1 MKKAGRLCLIV
12 AVANNNVI
20 GLAGK
25 MPWHLPAELGYFKRI
40 TMGHPIIMGRKTF
53 ESIGR
58 VLPGRRNIVVTGNQT
73 WQYAGGG
80 VEVAQ
85 TIHQA
90 LSMVAD
96 GTAFVIGGAT
106 LYNHALPL
114 ADEIYLTAI
123 DADLPGDTFFPTL
136 DPEAWQEINR
146 EHRPKDAQNPYDV
159 DYLVLTKRSG

>member
-1 MKKAGRLCLIV
+1 MKIAGRLCLIV
-12 AVANNNVI
+12 AVARNNVI

-58 VLPGRRNIVVTGNQT
+58 VLPGRRNIVVTGNRA
-73 WQYAGGG
+73 WQHAG
-80 VEVAQ
+80 VDVAQ
-85 TIHQA
+85 SITAA
-90 LSMVAD
+90 LSMVANT
-96 GTAFVIGGAT
+96 TAFVIGGAS
-106 LYNHALPL
+106 LYKEALSL

-123 DADLPGDTFFPTL
+123 DADLRGDIFFPSL
-136 DPEAWQEINR
+136 DPETWLEISR

-159 DYLVLTKRSG
+159 DYLVLSRRIS

>member
-1 MKKAGRLCLIV
+1 MKSSGRLCLIV

-73 WQYAGGG
+73 WHHAG
-80 VEVAQ
+80 VEIAHN
-85 TIHQA
+85 IKQA

-96 GTAFVIGGAT
+96 TTAFVIGGGS
-106 LYNHALPL
+106 LYNEALPL
-114 ADEIYLTAI
+114 TDEIYLTVIA
-123 DADLPGDTFFPTL
+123 ADVEGDTFFPTL
-136 DPEAWQEINR
+136 DPATWQEVSR
-146 EHRPKDAQNPYDV
+146 EHRRKDVQNPYDV